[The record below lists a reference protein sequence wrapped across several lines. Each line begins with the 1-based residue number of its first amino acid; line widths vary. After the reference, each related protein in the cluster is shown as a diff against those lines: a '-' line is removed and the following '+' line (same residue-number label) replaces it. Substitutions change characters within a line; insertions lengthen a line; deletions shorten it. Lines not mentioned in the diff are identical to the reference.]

1 MSQQAEATD
10 VVLAERRD
18 HVALITFNRP
28 DKLNAVTRE
37 LADAWASHMRDAD
50 ADPDVR
56 AIVVTG
62 AGRGFCAGA
71 DLSILAG
78 GAETLTDFL
87 PGPGDLPQMVL
98 DLSTP
103 VIAAVNG
110 PVAGIGFAYML
121 GSDVRF
127 AARGATMSTTFARL
141 GLVAEYGLSWLLPR
155 IVGLS
160 AAMDLLL
167 TGRTIDADE
176 AARLGLV
183 QAVVAPDALLDH
195 ALAYAHELATACSP
209 YSLANIKQQIYADT
223 QRDRATALTD
233 TLERMHDSVTRPD
246 LGEAMRAR
254 AEQRPPRFDPLP
266 R

>member
-1 MSQQAEATD
+1 MNLQADQTD
-10 VVLAERRD
+10 VVLVERHDR
-18 HVALITFNRP
+18 VAVITLNRP

-37 LADAWASHMRDAD
+37 LADAYAARMRAAD

-71 DLSILAG
+71 DLSILSA
-78 GAETLTDFL
+78 GAEALSGFL
-87 PGPGDLPQMVL
+87 PPPEDLPQMAL
-98 DLSTP
+98 DLRTP

-110 PVAGIGFAYML
+110 PVAGVGFAYMV

-127 AARGATMSTTFARL
+127 AAQGATMSTTFARL

-155 IVGLS
+155 LIGMP
-160 AAMDLLL
+160 AALDLLL

-183 QAVVAPDALLDH
+183 QAVLPPADLLDH
-195 ALAYAHELATACSP
+195 AIAYGDDLARNCSP
-209 YSLANIKQQIYADT
+209 YSLANIKAQVYADAA
-223 QRDRATALTD
+223 RDRASALAD
-233 TLERMHDSVTRPD
+233 TLERMHDSIRRPD
-246 LGEAMRAR
+246 LAEAMRAR
-254 AEQRPPRFDPLP
+254 SEQRPPRFEWP
-266 R
+266 